1 MRMKKK
7 KLINTF
13 WQNVERYQR
22 LGEIADDEIAR
33 YLGIRLV
40 GWQNYRRTK
49 SNASLTRIEK
59 IAEALRVQPLD
70 LMEEWTDAE
79 WNRVFG
85 KYKK

>member
-1 MRMKKK
+1 MKKG

-13 WQNVERYQR
+13 WQNVVRYQR
-22 LGEIADDEIAR
+22 LGEITDDEIAK

-49 SNASLTRIEK
+49 SNASLTRIEE
-59 IAEALRVQPLD
+59 IAEALRVQPLE
-70 LMEEWTDAE
+70 LMEQWTDSE

-85 KYKK
+85 NIKK